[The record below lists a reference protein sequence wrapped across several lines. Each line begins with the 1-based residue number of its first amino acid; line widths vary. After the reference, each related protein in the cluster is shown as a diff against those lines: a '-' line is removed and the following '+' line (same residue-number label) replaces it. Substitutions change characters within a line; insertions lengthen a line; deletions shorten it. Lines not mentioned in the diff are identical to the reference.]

1 MEQAAA
7 PISGWDLEFLIVA
20 QGLAWP
26 DVQCRHEG
34 KLKPDISSSHED
46 ARLPGL
52 WEDAPNFDLHCV
64 KNKKTLL
71 SRLNNA
77 MKCEKV
83 NVPKQSPTFARD

>member
-34 KLKPDISSSHED
+34 KLPKPDISSSHAKH
-46 ARLPGL
+46 ARLPEGL
-52 WEDAPNFDLHCV
+52 WEDAFNFDVH
-64 KNKKTLL
+64 NTAS
-71 SRLNNA
+71 SRTRRL
-77 MKCEKV
+77 C
-83 NVPKQSPTFARD
+83 